1 MVHEY
6 HVYNLLLMIVF
17 YCSLAATAVSVLRL
31 YGWVAQ
37 INGKNYNTV
46 VLCISCPVCF
56 VIVNT

>member
-31 YGWVAQ
+31 YGWVAR

-46 VLCISCPVCF
+46 VLCI
-56 VIVNT
+56 N